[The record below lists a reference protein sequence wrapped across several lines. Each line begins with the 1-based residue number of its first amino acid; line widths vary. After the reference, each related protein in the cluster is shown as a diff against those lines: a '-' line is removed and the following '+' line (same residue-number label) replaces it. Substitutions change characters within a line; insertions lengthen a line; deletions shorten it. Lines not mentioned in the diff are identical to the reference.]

1 LIEGYAK
8 PSFIYPSS
16 YESNQIKSLQQPIQQ
31 PPQKDEQ
38 EQQQEQKPETFNKP
52 F

>member
-1 LIEGYAK
+1 MLNL
-8 PSFIYPSS
+8 PSFILAAM
-16 YESNQIKSLQQPIQQ
+16 NQIKSLQQPIQQ